1 VFLVLEWLEPSVG
14 LEFLPVMAYIVKV
27 VVRQLGGLEPLLL
40 YIWYSGVSEHFKIC
54 VWTCP
59 GSVRVL

>member
-1 VFLVLEWLEPSVG
+1 VLEWLEPSVG

-54 VWTCP
+54 V
-59 GSVRVL
+59 